1 MALQIPPI
9 PGLTEQPNIDF
20 GTDASPFLAQ
30 IYEKALDYFQ
40 NLDYVALVSNVK
52 VVGIILTIIFAIVF
66 IIILYKM
73 RGLIREEITEFKA
86 ELNPPEEAVTAYDNR
101 WQEIKNHVNSF
112 KESEWKLAVIEADKL
127 VDDTLKTAG
136 FQGETMG
143 ERLMLVKPGQIL
155 NLQYLWDAHKIRNLL
170 VHDVNYQISHKQAVW
185 AVEAFESVMRELGAL
200 S

>member
-30 IYEKALDYFQ
+30 IYEKVLDYFQ